1 MYCQVR
7 SCACWSGENTKAVLR
22 SIRKHLSLKT
32 CISQL
37 IVTFCNSIDWFRH
50 DNRFYWKIFN
60 YIFSMSLF
68 SVRVFFTDTGLFT
81 GQQRKA
87 EDHFLF
93 HSTTSTRSRTL
104 RHLFATLHVRWLPR
118 IFNCNASVYQT
129 ASRWDLPP
137 YRITI
142 WVIGL
147 GCDVCLLTWWI
158 DTRFL
163 LKRFDIRNRWIWT
176 RFDYRPPCIASESTD
191 QVC

>member
-1 MYCQVR
+1 MIWIWKFSHHRFETSTVIAILILVFVALDKKDILLIGAIQKICTQR
-7 SCACWSGENTKAVLR
+7 FFHFMTTIPPLTL
-22 SIRKHLSLKT
+22 SIN
-32 CISQL
+32 I
-37 IVTFCNSIDWFRH
+37 
-50 DNRFYWKIFN
+50 IF
-60 YIFSMSLF
+60 F
-68 SVRVFFTDTGLFT
+68 SVRVFFHGHWRLMR
-81 GQQRKA
+81 QQGKG

-93 HSTTSTRSRTL
+93 HSTTSTRSRTF
-104 RHLFATLHVRWLPR
+104 RHLFATLHVRWLSR
-118 IFNCNASVYQT
+118 IFNRNACVYQT